1 MFMIYYVVHNNKH
14 QLEHVLLA
22 SNIAHDNQPDV
33 VEGSQSHFTNVLEC
47 NFHLGYKWILANV
60 SMTRCEAKPTTL
72 KRPSPGDGFENHM
85 YFLELWNKCE
95 VNLMFKRTHMALNHC
110 ALLTLA
116 SWLVVALA
124 FSRVQP
130 AALATHAL
138 EDIPLVLLI
147 LTFVVGWWQG
157 SLASSITCEIGLI
170 D

>member
-72 KRPSPGDGFENHM
+72 KLPSPGDGLRTTCVISTIVEA
-85 YFLELWNKCE
+85 WN
-95 VNLMFKRTHMALNHC
+95 
-110 ALLTLA
+110 LTLA
-116 SWLVVALA
+116 LNQRTSH
-124 FSRVQP
+124 S
-130 AALATHAL
+130 
-138 EDIPLVLLI
+138 
-147 LTFVVGWWQG
+147 
-157 SLASSITCEIGLI
+157 GLS
-170 D
+170 